1 MAWSVTGAEQMSF
14 MRSTR
19 ANNESISKHYLSMQ
33 KTASVITELKQA
45 VQQELKRV
53 QQRKLTGM
61 EYFNN
66 VPLFK
71 GGSNLT
77 RSALRKLNERCVV

>member
-1 MAWSVTGAEQMSF
+1 MDVIRLVETKILLVAE
-14 MRSTR
+14 
-19 ANNESISKHYLSMQ
+19 EIL
-33 KTASVITELKQA
+33 
-45 VQQELKRV
+45 
-53 QQRKLTGM
+53 QRKLTGM

-77 RSALRKLNERCVV
+77 RSALRKLNERCIV

>member
-1 MAWSVTGAEQMSF
+1 MSS
-14 MRSTR
+14 MRSTK

-53 QQRKLTGM
+53 QPGM

-77 RSALRKLNERCVV
+77 RSALRKLNERCFV

>member
-1 MAWSVTGAEQMSF
+1 
-14 MRSTR
+14 
-19 ANNESISKHYLSMQ
+19 
-33 KTASVITELKQA
+33 
-45 VQQELKRV
+45 QQELKRV

-77 RSALRKLNERCVV
+77 RSALRKLNERCFV